1 MAPPHSLSRW
11 CGGDGR
17 CHRFAAVSL
26 AGAADAAVSS
36 SRWRWC
42 LSWVV
47 SVRKGGLSQWLCS
60 LGLVGGGVVRGSGP
74 PLALPPLPHQ
84 VINHNPPR
92 AAALTPRQR
101 GRFFFSFGP
110 SVVGGGRPL
119 FACGLHCSGA
129 FCRLSGMGSVKVWAL
144 LWGLQAW
151 EKLGRGA
158 KSQP

>member
-1 MAPPHSLSRW
+1 MDESANGRKEPWRPHSLSLVWWRRP
-11 CGGDGR
+11 G
-17 CHRFAAVSL
+17 HRFAAVSL

-84 VINHNPPR
+84 VINHNPQ
-92 AAALTPRQR
+92 AAALPLAGGATSFC
-101 GRFFFSFGP
+101 FFFRPLG
-110 SVVGGGRPL
+110 GGGRTSSL
-119 FACGLHCSGA
+119 CVWAAL
-129 FCRLSGMGSVKVWAL
+129 LGSV
-144 LWGLQAW
+144 LQAEW
-151 EKLGRGA
+151 
-158 KSQP
+158 KSA